1 VGPLE
6 YRCGVA
12 CSTVDRIVVAD
23 TEWTVYI
30 RVSDIGD
37 VLMTWA
43 TSP

>member
-1 VGPLE
+1 MGTLKN
-6 YRCGVA
+6 RCCVA
-12 CSTVDRIVVAD
+12 CSAVVRIVVAD

-43 TSP
+43 TPP